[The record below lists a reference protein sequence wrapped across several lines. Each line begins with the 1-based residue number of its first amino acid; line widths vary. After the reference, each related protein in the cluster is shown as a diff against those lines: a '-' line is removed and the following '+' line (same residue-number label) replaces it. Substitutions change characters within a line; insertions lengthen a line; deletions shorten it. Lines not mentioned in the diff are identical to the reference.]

1 MEMIGKRKVLQVKII
16 FKKYVKDN
24 SFKIFE
30 TIKQTLIKL
39 FFKNY
44 LQKLTNFFSIVFKK
58 GLKETSIY

>member
-58 GLKETSIY
+58 GPKETSIY